1 MQEKNNHTNITK
13 HRKQV
18 FGPYSS
24 GTRYF
29 QIVAVKKNLQY
40 EVRERETE
48 RVPGT
53 SYLFTEE
60 IFLGVNATVI
70 NYNFD
75 SVTSCNNV
83 AFVFKVQN
91 NHSC

>member
-40 EVRERETE
+40 EVRERERE
-48 RVPGT
+48 REFQAPAT
-53 SYLFTEE
+53 CSLKKF
-60 IFLGVNATVI
+60 FLALMRL
-70 NYNFD
+70 
-75 SVTSCNNV
+75 
-83 AFVFKVQN
+83 
-91 NHSC
+91 